1 MIQPNKLICP
11 TRLRLAGTSAV
22 GSAPALRRMRSLVMV
37 MAVGIAACSSS
48 FLIKSSAKSLPDNV
62 LNLRIGMSRE
72 DVHRQLKKMGTLDRE
87 ERGRQEVWTLSR
99 EPRFASVLVGFDTD
113 FKVRYVTAIAREGG
127 IPMRY
132 SELAPTKDAQVE
144 NVSGAYTRYTWELK
158 PVKKHA
164 GYFLIAEGRDPQY
177 LKSFSIKRHN

>member
-1 MIQPNKLICP
+1 
-11 TRLRLAGTSAV
+11 
-22 GSAPALRRMRSLVMV
+22 MRSLVML
-37 MAVGIAACSSS
+37 MAVGIAACSSF
-48 FLIKSSAKSLPDNV
+48 FLINTRAAGLPDNV
-62 LNLRIGMSRE
+62 LGLRVGMSRD

-87 ERGRQEVWTLSR
+87 ARGRQEVWTLSR
-99 EPRFASVLVGFDTD
+99 EPRFASVLVGFDAD

-132 SELAPTKDAQVE
+132 SELASTKDAQVE